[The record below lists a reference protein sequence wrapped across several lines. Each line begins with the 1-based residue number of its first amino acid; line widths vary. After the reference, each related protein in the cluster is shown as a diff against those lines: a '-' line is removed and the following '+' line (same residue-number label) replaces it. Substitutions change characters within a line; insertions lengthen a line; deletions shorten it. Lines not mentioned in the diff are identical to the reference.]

1 MPGMRPLRSQDMT
14 AATQNLSGVDT
25 SPHPIHVSYASL
37 GLGALGLLAAG
48 IGRLLFWS
56 SGFEV
61 RSSWALVVL
70 GPILMAIA
78 ITLHIEHLGK
88 RIGRAPVVLGIIG
101 LVIWSLTSVPFLL
114 DPELYSL
121 ENHANWLR
129 INWAG
134 FAVAR
139 VLFSLSFFLV
149 LARKESLLEHGEM
162 DAARKIHA
170 SFATLTYAAV
180 GLLLYG
186 LAGLSS
192 LSGSGQYGSRFTY
205 GLLVVGPALIA
216 IAIINH
222 IDHLSRVIGKP
233 AVVCGVLGSALWAV
247 SVLPIAIKPSLG
259 EFAGDWDKITLYGF
273 NGCGLILGGISVGL
287 VLLRKR
293 SQDASAA

>member
-1 MPGMRPLRSQDMT
+1 MPGTRPLRSQDMT

-25 SPHPIHVSYASL
+25 SPHPIHVSYVSL

-88 RIGRAPVVLGIIG
+88 RIGRAPVVLGILG
-101 LVIWSLTSVPFLL
+101 LVIWSLTSLPFLI
-114 DPELYSL
+114 DPKLYSL
-121 ENHANWLR
+121 QDHAEWLR

-287 VLLRKR
+287 VLMRKR

>member
-1 MPGMRPLRSQDMT
+1 MT

-37 GLGALGLLAAG
+37 GLGALGLLASG

-101 LVIWSLTSVPFLL
+101 LVIWSLTSLPFLL

-186 LAGLSS
+186 LAGFSS

>member
-1 MPGMRPLRSQDMT
+1 MT

-25 SPHPIHVSYASL
+25 SPHPIHVSYVSL

-88 RIGRAPVVLGIIG
+88 RIGRAPVVLGILG
-101 LVIWSLTSVPFLL
+101 LVIWSLTSLPFLI
-114 DPELYSL
+114 DPKLYSL
-121 ENHANWLR
+121 QDHAEWLR

>member
-1 MPGMRPLRSQDMT
+1 MVQSS
-14 AATQNLSGVDT
+14 QNLSGVDT
-25 SPHPIHVSYASL
+25 SPHPIHVSYMSL
-37 GLGALGLLAAG
+37 GLGSLGLLASG

-78 ITLHIEHLGK
+78 ITLHIEHIGK

-101 LVIWSLTSVPFLL
+101 LVIWSLTSLPFLL
-114 DPELYSL
+114 NPELYSL

-134 FAVAR
+134 FAAAR

-180 GLLLYG
+180 GMLLYG
-186 LAGLSS
+186 LAGFSS

-233 AVVCGVLGSALWAV
+233 AVICGVLGSALWAV

-259 EFAGDWDKITLYGF
+259 EFAGNWDKITLYGF
-273 NGCGLILGGISVGL
+273 NGCGLILGGISIGL
-287 VLLRKR
+287 VLMRKR
-293 SQDASAA
+293 SQDALAA